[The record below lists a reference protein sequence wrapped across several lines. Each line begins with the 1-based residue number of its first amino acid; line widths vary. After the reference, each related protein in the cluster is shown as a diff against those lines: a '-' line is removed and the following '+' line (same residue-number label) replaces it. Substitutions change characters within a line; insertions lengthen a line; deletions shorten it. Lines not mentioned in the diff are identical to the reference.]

1 MEIYDLSFQIEDGM
15 PYFRGDPVPRIDQ
28 YKSIDHDGYN
38 IKNLNFGTHT
48 GTHVDA
54 PAHFI
59 KNGRT
64 IDKFS
69 PLELSGIGTCISY
82 TPGRG
87 IKLPDQKFNILL
99 LYTGYNEK
107 WNNFKEFED
116 FTYID
121 KDDAIKIKEFGAK
134 VVGIDSPSAERAGSL
149 NFETHHILL
158 GNDIPIIENLNSS
171 VLKNLINKSFYLI
184 AIPLSIKEGDGSP
197 LRVVAM
203 EM

>member
-1 MEIYDLSFQIEDGM
+1 MEIYDLTFALEDGM
-15 PYFRGDPVPRIDQ
+15 PYFKGDPVPKIDQ
-28 YKSIDHDGYN
+28 YKKIDKDGYN

-64 IDKFS
+64 IDKFT
-69 PLELSGIGTCISY
+69 PMELSGIGTCIAYS
-82 TPGRG
+82 PGKG

-99 LYTGYNEK
+99 LYTGYNEN
-107 WNNFKEFED
+107 WENFKEFEN

-121 KDDAIKIKEFGAK
+121 KEDAIKIKEYGVK
-134 VVGIDSPSAERAGSL
+134 VVGIDSPSAERAGSVY
-149 NFETHHILL
+149 FETHHILL
-158 GNDIPIIENLNSS
+158 GNDIPIIENLKSS
-171 VLKNLINKSFYLI
+171 TLKNLINKSFYLI
-184 AIPLSIKEGDGSP
+184 AIPLPIKEGDGSP
-197 LRVVAM
+197 LRVVAV

>member
-1 MEIYDLSFQIEDGM
+1 
-15 PYFRGDPVPRIDQ
+15 
-28 YKSIDHDGYN
+28 
-38 IKNLNFGTHT
+38 
-48 GTHVDA
+48 
-54 PAHFI
+54 
-59 KNGRT
+59 
-64 IDKFS
+64 
-69 PLELSGIGTCISY
+69 
-82 TPGRG
+82 
-87 IKLPDQKFNILL
+87 L

-134 VVGIDSPSAERAGSL
+134 VVGIDSPSAEKANSL